1 MSGNTRGYSGGRGG
15 QGGNYLQ
22 QPPSYGM
29 RQRANSRRTESDFL
43 MDMTQRFQIAPQQ
56 LSGIYDKVS
65 KSRADLEDFLNS
77 NGQRQELL
85 WTTDEDDMLKKHY

>member
-1 MSGNTRGYSGGRGG
+1 
-15 QGGNYLQ
+15 
-22 QPPSYGM
+22 
-29 RQRANSRRTESDFL
+29 
-43 MDMTQRFQIAPQQ
+43 MDLTQRFQIAPQQ